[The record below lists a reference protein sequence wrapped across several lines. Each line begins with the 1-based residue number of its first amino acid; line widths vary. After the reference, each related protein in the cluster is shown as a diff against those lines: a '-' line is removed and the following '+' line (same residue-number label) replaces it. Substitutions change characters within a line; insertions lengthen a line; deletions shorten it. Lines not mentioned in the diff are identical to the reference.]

1 MNITANYS
9 TLGENVY
16 VNEQDL
22 KQAKEIIQAF
32 EEDSQDNQD
41 EQDSELNQEQV
52 NKTRRIGAIAAGV
65 ILGLFALGF
74 IYSICQSILF

>member
-1 MNITANYS
+1 M
-9 TLGENVY
+9 GF
-16 VNEQDL
+16 D
-22 KQAKEIIQAF
+22 
-32 EEDSQDNQD
+32 EESQDIQEPEMD
-41 EQDSELNQEQV
+41 EMDQKQV